1 MNPPA
6 VRPAR
11 FWLLTGLASLA
22 MVLTASLG
30 MWQLDRASQKR
41 ALAQGIAVRGSLP
54 RWTNEALLTH
64 SGAADAEHRLVDLR
78 GQWVAGTQL
87 FLDNRPMAGRT
98 GFIVLAALRLAG
110 SDRAVLVQR
119 GWVPRDFQDRDRLPD
134 VHLPEGDVAVL
145 GRLAPPPSQ
154 LFEFDAA
161 GAGPIR
167 QNVQPAALAAEW
179 RIPLLTALSV
189 LQTGGDALPLR
200 REWPR
205 FSGDEH
211 KHLAYA
217 AQWFAMCAGVAA
229 VYLWFQIIQPRLKR
243 SSHGQAS

>member
-1 MNPPA
+1 MSESV

-11 FWLLTGLASLA
+11 FWLLTALALLA
-22 MVLTASLG
+22 MTLTASLG
-30 MWQLDRASQKR
+30 LWQLDRAAQKR
-41 ALAQGIAVRGSLP
+41 ALAQGIAARESQP
-54 RWTNEALLTH
+54 RWTNDALLTH
-64 SGAADAEHRLVDLR
+64 ASATDAEHRLVELQGR
-78 GQWVAGTQL
+78 WVAGTQL

-98 GFIVLAALRLAG
+98 GFIVLAALRLTG

-119 GWVPRDFQDRDRLPD
+119 GWVQRDFLDRNRLPD
-134 VHLPEGDVAVL
+134 VPLPDGDVAVL
-145 GRLAPPPSQ
+145 GRVAPPPSQ
-154 LFEFDAA
+154 LFEFDMA
-161 GAGPIR
+161 GSGPIR

-179 RIPLLTALSV
+179 RIPLVTALSV
-189 LQTGGDALPLR
+189 LQTGGDAVPLQ

-205 FSGDEH
+205 FTGDEH

-243 SSHGQAS
+243 RSHGQAS

>member
-1 MNPPA
+1 MNTAA
-6 VRPAR
+6 VRPVR
-11 FWLLTGLASLA
+11 FWLLTGLALLVMS
-22 MVLTASLG
+22 LTASLG

-41 ALAQGIAVRGSLP
+41 ALAQGIAARESQP
-54 RWTNEALLTH
+54 RWANETLL
-64 SGAADAEHRLVDLR
+64 ARADDVDAEHRLVELQGR
-78 GQWVAGTQL
+78 WVTGTQL

-98 GFIVLAALRLAG
+98 GFIALAALRLSG

-119 GWVPRDFQDRDRLPD
+119 GWVPRDFLDRKRLPD
-134 VHLPEGDVAVL
+134 VPLPEGDVRVL

-161 GAGPIR
+161 GSGPIR

-179 RIPLLTALSV
+179 RIPLLAALSV
-189 LQTGGDALPLR
+189 LQTGGDAAPLQ

-205 FSGDEH
+205 FAGDEH

-229 VYLWFQIIQPRLKR
+229 LYLWFQIIQPRLKR
-243 SSHGQAS
+243 RPHGQAS